1 MSFERI
7 SSWFT
12 DVQPDKEITPKKI
25 AAAAGIL
32 NLLPSL
38 NFSDSLK
45 ISGRRLIDLSRL
57 SAAPTAVVRAVFE
70 KSKFSLSSSSGKNA
84 IFLKGSK
91 YSTVTS
97 N

>member
-1 MSFERI
+1 MELSFERI

-38 NFSDSLK
+38 NFSDSLN

-57 SAAPTAVVRAVFE
+57 RAAPTAVVRAVFE
-70 KSKFSLSSSSGKNA
+70 KSKLSLSSHQEE
-84 IFLKGSK
+84 
-91 YSTVTS
+91 
-97 N
+97 